1 MERASVMSALPLKR
15 TSSASASMS
24 AKCQEQTC
32 TLATNA
38 PEGAR
43 RTRMLEK
50 QPDNYQPKSTDPRMA
65 TELD

>member
-1 MERASVMSALPLKR
+1 
-15 TSSASASMS
+15 MS

-50 QPDNYQPKSTDPRMA
+50 QPDNYQPKSADPRMA